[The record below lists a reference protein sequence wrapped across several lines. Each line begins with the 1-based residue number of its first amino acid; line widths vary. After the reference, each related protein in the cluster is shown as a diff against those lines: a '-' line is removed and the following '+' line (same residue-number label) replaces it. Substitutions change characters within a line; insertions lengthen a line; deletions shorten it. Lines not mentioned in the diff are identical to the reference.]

1 MMSAIQRRRLA
12 CSDVGAV
19 VILSCMIITVAR
31 IIRTC
36 VTVPF
41 GATIAAAWMTNQ
53 VPGVWLLLAQLGKR
67 IFRRSDEDEMGIPMR
82 HFLALGFLRGHEGL
96 SQQALA
102 ELMCTDANNLVILL
116 NELEADGL
124 ATRRR
129 DPLDRRRH
137 IVEITPAGR
146 KAVARAEKALAPH
159 EADVLSGLTLAGAR
173 RAAPPDDP
181 RARARRR
188 SPPRRRRP
196 SSPAQTAS

>member
-1 MMSAIQRRRLA
+1 MDDA
-12 CSDVGAV
+12 
-19 VILSCMIITVAR
+19 
-31 IIRTC
+31 
-36 VTVPF
+36 
-41 GATIAAAWMTNQ
+41 Q

-67 IFRRSDEDEMGIPMR
+67 IFRQSNEEQMGIPMR
-82 HFLALGFLRGHEGL
+82 HFLALGLLRGYEGL

-102 ELMCTDANNLVILL
+102 DLLCTDANNLVILL

-159 EADVLSGLTLAGAR
+159 EGEVLSGLTTQERAELRRLLVRALGQSAVAAEAPPAELAAH
-173 RAAPPDDP
+173 AAP
-181 RARARRR
+181 
-188 SPPRRRRP
+188 
-196 SSPAQTAS
+196 

>member
-1 MMSAIQRRRLA
+1 MDDA
-12 CSDVGAV
+12 
-19 VILSCMIITVAR
+19 
-31 IIRTC
+31 
-36 VTVPF
+36 
-41 GATIAAAWMTNQ
+41 Q

-67 IFRRSDEDEMGIPMR
+67 IFRQSNEDQMGVPMR
-82 HFLALGFLRGHEGL
+82 HFLALGLLRGYEGL

-102 ELMCTDANNLVILL
+102 DLLCTDANNLVILL

-159 EADVLSGLTLAGAR
+159 EGEVLSGLTIQERADLR
-173 RAAPPDDP
+173 RLLIRALGPTAVAAEAPPADL
-181 RARARRR
+181 
-188 SPPRRRRP
+188 
-196 SSPAQTAS
+196 TAHTAP

>member
-1 MMSAIQRRRLA
+1 M
-12 CSDVGAV
+12 DE
-19 VILSCMIITVAR
+19 T
-31 IIRTC
+31 
-36 VTVPF
+36 
-41 GATIAAAWMTNQ
+41 Q

-96 SQQALA
+96 SQQALT
-102 ELMCTDANNLVILL
+102 ELMCTDANNLVIVL

-146 KAVARAEKALAPH
+146 NAVARAEKALAPH
-159 EADVLSGLTLAGAR
+159 EADVLSGLTLDERAELRRLMIRALGAS
-173 RAAPPDDP
+173 AVAADAPP
-181 RARARRR
+181 AELVA
-188 SPPRRRRP
+188 
-196 SSPAQTAS
+196 AVQTGS

>member
-1 MMSAIQRRRLA
+1 MDDA
-12 CSDVGAV
+12 
-19 VILSCMIITVAR
+19 
-31 IIRTC
+31 
-36 VTVPF
+36 
-41 GATIAAAWMTNQ
+41 Q

-67 IFRRSDEDEMGIPMR
+67 IFRQSNEEQMGIPMR
-82 HFLALGFLRGHEGL
+82 HFLALGLLRGYEGL

-102 ELMCTDANNLVILL
+102 DLLCTDANNLVILL

-159 EADVLSGLTLAGAR
+159 EGEVLSGLTTQERADLRRLLIRALGQSAVAAEAPPAELAGHT
-173 RAAPPDDP
+173 AP
-181 RARARRR
+181 
-188 SPPRRRRP
+188 
-196 SSPAQTAS
+196 

>member
-1 MMSAIQRRRLA
+1 MDDA
-12 CSDVGAV
+12 
-19 VILSCMIITVAR
+19 
-31 IIRTC
+31 
-36 VTVPF
+36 
-41 GATIAAAWMTNQ
+41 Q

-67 IFRRSDEDEMGIPMR
+67 IFRQSNEEQMGMPMR
-82 HFLALGFLRGHEGL
+82 HFLALGLLRGYEGL

-102 ELMCTDANNLVILL
+102 DLLCTDANNLVILL

-159 EADVLSGLTLAGAR
+159 EGEVLSGLTTQERADLR
-173 RAAPPDDP
+173 RLLIRALGPSAVAAEAPP
-181 RARARRR
+181 AEL
-188 SPPRRRRP
+188 
-196 SSPAQTAS
+196 TAHTAP